1 MHNPPPMPPAG
12 KAILSGDLETMRRL
26 ANDGSL
32 LFRKGKIVE
41 LRNNIPKTVDLDGK
55 TITIYT
61 DAFNFALENDQME
74 IVHLLIDRGLVDLGP
89 NGDALFMAIR
99 RRDFALADYLLNRGL
114 QLCRDE
120 RYITRL
126 LLSLME
132 KWDDRCPAFLDK
144 VDLPIREMGG
154 AALGHAADD
163 GHIPLAAYLLSQGVD
178 VNSRESTFQS
188 TPVHRAAERGHEEI
202 VHLLV
207 DYGADITL
215 RNELGL
221 RPSTAAQA
229 NGHAGLAAWLRFLEP
244 SGVVTEDSQDALF
257 TRYRVPDAMRNYLKT
272 GSLRLEFPQWERLSW
287 IKLFAYLDVP
297 EITYQGRQV
306 LSLVEDSADYGV
318 MLVWEPKSRK
328 IWFVDMEHDVF
339 HAVASW
345 TRFIKNPGDY
355 VNRAI
360 RWEFDE

>member
-32 LFRKGKIVE
+32 LFRKGKTVE

-89 NGDALFMAIR
+89 NGDALFIAIR
-99 RRDFALADYLLNRGL
+99 RQDFALADYLLNRGL
-114 QLCRDE
+114 QLCRNE
-120 RYITRL
+120 RYIIRL

-132 KWDDRCPAFLDK
+132 IWDDRCPAFLDK

-154 AALGHAADD
+154 TALSHAADN
-163 GHIPLAAYLLSQGVD
+163 GHIPLAAYLLFQGVD
-178 VNSRESTFQS
+178 VNSRESTSQS
-188 TPVHRAAERGHEEI
+188 TPVHRAAERGHEEM

-207 DYGADITL
+207 DHGADITL

-229 NGHAGLAAWLRFLEP
+229 NGHAGLAAWLRSLEP
-244 SGVVTEDSQDALF
+244 TGAVAEDSQDALF
-257 TRYRVPDAMRNYLKT
+257 TRYRVPDAMRTYLKT
-272 GSLRLEFPQWERLSW
+272 GSLRLEFPQWEPLSW

-297 EITYQGRQV
+297 EITCQGRQV

-318 MLVWEPKSRK
+318 MLVWEPRSKK

-339 HAVASW
+339 HALASW
-345 TRFIKNPGDY
+345 TMFIKNPGDY
-355 VNRAI
+355 VNRAV